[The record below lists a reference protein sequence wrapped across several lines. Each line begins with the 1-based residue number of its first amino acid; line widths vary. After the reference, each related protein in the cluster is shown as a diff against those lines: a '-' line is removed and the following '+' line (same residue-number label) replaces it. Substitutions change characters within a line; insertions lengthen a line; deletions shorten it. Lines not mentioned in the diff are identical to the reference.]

1 MAMMPVE
8 VKPPQVGDTGLLV
21 GPNGQTMF
29 RLQPRPGA
37 MPFMANV
44 AANLNRLLQGDLSP
58 LASNMPAAGV
68 DKGKRKRDA
77 MADVL
82 DGKNK

>member
-1 MAMMPVE
+1 MTPVE
-8 VKPPQVGDTGLLV
+8 VKPPQVGEASGLLT

-29 RLQPRPGA
+29 RLRPRPGA

-58 LASNMPAAGV
+58 LASNMPASGT

-82 DGKNK
+82 DEKK